1 VSSQIEQPGFSE
13 SLEQSVRERT
23 VALEA
28 QSEKLRALARDLV
41 ENQSRERRRL
51 AQILHDQF
59 QQLVSA
65 AKMKIGIMRRRSS
78 DETTVD
84 SLKQAER
91 LLEEALTASRSL
103 ATELCPPVLHDGG
116 LASAL
121 PWLARYME
129 QTHELCVNV
138 EMSNYQEPD
147 NEHVRVI
154 LFECIRELLLNVVEH
169 AGVKSADLI
178 ASVSDEGLLHIH
190 VVDRG
195 IGFDPKKAESTSNTD
210 GKFGLLGISER
221 LSLIGGLA
229 KITSIVGQ
237 GTTVE
242 LIAPATFNPQTKI
255 SVAMPVPPT
264 GLIPAPKMHRIL
276 RVLVADDHK
285 LFREGL
291 ISLLS
296 QEPYLKFVGESGDGQ
311 EAIELARELRPDI
324 MIVDVSMPKI
334 NGVQVASIL
343 SQEQPQLRIV
353 GLSMHE
359 RDDMALAMR
368 KAGAIA
374 YCSKSAPVE
383 VLVHILRDAALSDDP
398 TLAPVNSLQ

>member
-1 VSSQIEQPGFSE
+1 VPPQIEESGFGD

-41 ENQSRERRRL
+41 ENQSRERKRL

-65 AKMKIGIMRRRSS
+65 AKMKIGIIRRRSP
-78 DETTVD
+78 DETTVE

-91 LLEEALTASRSL
+91 LLEEALIASRSL

-129 QTHELCVNV
+129 QNHQLCVRL
-138 EMSNYQEPD
+138 EMSQYQEPD

-154 LFECIRELLLNVVEH
+154 LFECVRELLLNVVEH
-169 AGVKSADLI
+169 SGVKSADLI
-178 ASVSDEGLLHIH
+178 ASVSHEGLLHIQII
-190 VVDRG
+190 DSG
-195 IGFDPKKAESTSNTD
+195 KGFDPKKLESSSNSD

-221 LSLIGGLA
+221 LGLIGGLI
-229 KITSIVGQ
+229 KIAGVAGR

-242 LIAPATFNPQTKI
+242 LIAPATFNPQTNAAAEI
-255 SVAMPVPPT
+255 QALPVVLVAPQKV
-264 GLIPAPKMHRIL
+264 HRVL

-311 EAIELARELRPDI
+311 QAIDLARELKPDI
-324 MIVDVSMPKI
+324 MIVDVSMPKV

-343 SQEQPQLRIV
+343 SQELPQLRIV

-398 TLAPVNSLQ
+398 SFAPVNSVE